1 MTASDLFA
9 LPGDPVGV
17 DRWLIAGELIERW
30 NGNGFHT
37 PAHAAGVA
45 AVSSL
50 ISHWY
55 REAKPPGI
63 RAFGYGCPYRL
74 TREPDTVVSYDVSVW
89 RRTSGHA
96 DIVDASFID
105 IVDASFIEGAPLLAV
120 EVMELDEDEDLLSR
134 LVEVSLRGGVKS
146 VWVVNPFEPL
156 VVQHRSGMKPTY
168 HNGGM
173 EIIEHPNLPG
183 FRCPVAEIFE

>member
-89 RRTSGHA
+89 SRTSGHT
-96 DIVDASFID
+96 DVVDASL
-105 IVDASFIEGAPLLAV
+105 IEGAPLLAV

-183 FRCPVAEIFE
+183 FRCPVADIFE